1 MQIEKNV
8 WVTVRYRLYD
18 SQGEAIEEGE
28 REVTYLQGGYG
39 SVFEKIETALL
50 GKSLGYRTSLY
61 LEPDDTFGDYN
72 AELLKM
78 AARDVFPDALEPGM
92 TFESV
97 PGEPADG
104 ELYTV
109 TDITDEVVILD
120 GNHPLAGMSLRF
132 DLEVDDLREATN
144 DEVAAEIE
152 RQKPV

>member
-1 MQIEKNV
+1 
-8 WVTVRYRLYD
+8 
-18 SQGEAIEEGE
+18 
-28 REVTYLQGGYG
+28 
-39 SVFEKIETALL
+39 
-50 GKSLGYRTSLY
+50 
-61 LEPDDTFGDYN
+61 
-72 AELLKM
+72 
-78 AARDVFPDALEPGM
+78 M

-144 DEVAAEIE
+144 EEVAAEIE
-152 RQKPV
+152 RQKPD

>member
-50 GKSLGYRTSLY
+50 GKSLGYSTSLY
-61 LEPDDTFGDYN
+61 LEPDDTFGDYD

-78 AARDVFPDALEPGM
+78 AARDAFPDALEPGM
-92 TFESV
+92 TFEGV

-132 DLEVDDLREATN
+132 DLEVDDLREAT
-144 DEVAAEIE
+144 DEEVAAEIA
-152 RQKPV
+152 RQMPG

>member
-1 MQIEKNV
+1 
-8 WVTVRYRLYD
+8 
-18 SQGEAIEEGE
+18 
-28 REVTYLQGGYG
+28 
-39 SVFEKIETALL
+39 
-50 GKSLGYRTSLY
+50 
-61 LEPDDTFGDYN
+61 
-72 AELLKM
+72 
-78 AARDVFPDALEPGM
+78 M

-144 DEVAAEIE
+144 EEVAAEIE